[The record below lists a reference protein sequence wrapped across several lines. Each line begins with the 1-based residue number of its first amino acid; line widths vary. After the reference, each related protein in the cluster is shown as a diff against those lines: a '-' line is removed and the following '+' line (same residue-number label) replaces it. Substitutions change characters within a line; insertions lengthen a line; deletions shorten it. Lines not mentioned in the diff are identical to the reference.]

1 MQDIKTGRSFLLQ
14 EQLRISTQRDATAT
28 VTAAPSCQLTSKVPL
43 ATVDET
49 PYALSQRPPQIQ
61 LLRCGRSPVQSNY
74 SPFNMDEELLREM
87 EYVKKW
93 DLSRTAD

>member
-1 MQDIKTGRSFLLQ
+1 M
-14 EQLRISTQRDATAT
+14 
-28 VTAAPSCQLTSKVPL
+28 TAAPSCQLTSKVPL

-93 DLSRTAD
+93 DLSRTAGETFYQFVATYVKVVITDKFS